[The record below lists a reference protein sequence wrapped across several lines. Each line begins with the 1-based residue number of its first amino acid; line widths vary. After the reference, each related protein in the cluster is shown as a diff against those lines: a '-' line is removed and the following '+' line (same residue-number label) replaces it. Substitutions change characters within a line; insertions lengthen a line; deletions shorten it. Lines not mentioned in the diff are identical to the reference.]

1 MKWYVDYAYY
11 SSIYGSK
18 SIPREDFDIHIRK
31 AQRELD
37 RATTGKLKFA
47 FPVDESAIEA
57 VKDCLC
63 ELVNVF
69 YKLQQIEDAGFESM
83 GTVTDS
89 TTGALRGKVVSSVSS
104 GTESISYSNSTGQ
117 DENVYT
123 RAAVSVNSRNQLMKD
138 ISTEYLSMVED
149 ANGVGL
155 LYSGPYPRR
164 CI

>member
-18 SIPREDFDIHIRK
+18 AIPEDDFNIHIRK

-47 FPVDESAIEA
+47 YPVDESAIEA

-63 ELVNVF
+63 ELVSVF
-69 YKLQQIEDAGFESM
+69 YKLQRIEDAGFESM

-117 DENVYT
+117 DDNVYT

-138 ISTEYLSMVED
+138 IVDDYLTGVRD
-149 ANGVGL
+149 LNGINL
-155 LYSGPYPRR
+155 LYLGPYPRR